1 MLKTSRLK
9 PENPME
15 RAADMSGHFVVE
27 ERAWD
32 SHKTTEQI
40 MHKDVVPRGAHE
52 SHNKTPPA
60 GMTDSQCWAG
70 C

>member
-15 RAADMSGHFVVE
+15 EAADMSGHFVTE
-27 ERAWD
+27 ERAWG

-40 MHKDVVPRGAHE
+40 RHKDVVMSPGVHMKATIKH
-52 SHNKTPPA
+52 PLL
-60 GMTDSQCWAG
+60 G
-70 C
+70 